1 VIEGIEPSTTTDETP
16 VARCLLPV
24 ASPIASLR
32 IALVQMR
39 SEKGDLAGNLVRIRE
54 QVADAAR
61 HGAEIV
67 AFPEMS
73 LTGYID
79 PARWPDAILDLDS
92 PAVDDLAA
100 LTAGSRMTLIAG
112 IVERNPAGKPFITQV
127 VAQGGTLAG
136 FYRKITVVD
145 EEADWFSP
153 VEGVPIF
160 RHRGVP
166 FGVAICADIDNPAVF
181 ASAAEQGARI
191 IFECA
196 APGLYGEQATRDW
209 RAGYDWWRGECATK
223 LGGYARKH
231 GVSIAVATQAG
242 RTIDEDFPG
251 GGYLFG
257 PDGADLAATPD
268 WSEGML
274 IIDAPLAQ

>member
-1 VIEGIEPSTTTDETP
+1 
-16 VARCLLPV
+16 LPV

-39 SEKGDLAGNLVRIRE
+39 SEKGDIAGNLARIRE

-92 PAVDDLAA
+92 PAVAQLTA
-100 LTAGSRMTLIAG
+100 LTAGSGMTLIAG

-145 EEADWFSP
+145 EEANWFAP
-153 VEGVPIF
+153 GEGVPVF
-160 RHRGVP
+160 EHRGVW

-181 ASAAEQGARI
+181 RSAAEQGARI
-191 IFECA
+191 IVTCA

-223 LGGYARKH
+223 LGGYAREL
-231 GVSIAVATQAG
+231 GLPIAVATQAG

-257 PDGADLAATPD
+257 PDGALLAATPD
-268 WSEGML
+268 WSEGIL
-274 IIDAPLAQ
+274 IVEAPLGE